1 MPCVKSDKIINNRPT
16 FPVNRVTCFR
26 QPSRSTNEHLIH
38 SDNSIDTLLIDDYI
52 VRLYLYA
59 HTDTWA
65 QQCRRNYYAGA
76 YSDGLIDA

>member
-26 QPSRSTNEHLIH
+26 QASRSTNEHLIH

-52 VRLYLYA
+52 
-59 HTDTWA
+59 DTWA